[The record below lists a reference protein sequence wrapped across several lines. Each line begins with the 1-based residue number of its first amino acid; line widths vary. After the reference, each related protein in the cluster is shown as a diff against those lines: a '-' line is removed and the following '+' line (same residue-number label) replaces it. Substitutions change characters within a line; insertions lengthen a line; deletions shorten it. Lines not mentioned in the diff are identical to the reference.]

1 MITVECRH
9 RKKPVGQTRF
19 QAKLL
24 FFKPPVAKTCISSN
38 PSHTNMHVFSPQ
50 TRNPAVV
57 LSQLYKPALSQP
69 PDTRTLLSS
78 LQVGDVLDVKL
89 IEINERGQLRLSHRA
104 VLLENEKGTSPKPGA
119 PASSPGP
126 GGVNEPVRAAVRPVP
141 KGVWQRPGPST
152 GAGNG
157 SGGAQVREQG

>member
-1 MITVECRH
+1 
-9 RKKPVGQTRF
+9 
-19 QAKLL
+19 
-24 FFKPPVAKTCISSN
+24 
-38 PSHTNMHVFSPQ
+38 
-50 TRNPAVV
+50 
-57 LSQLYKPALSQP
+57 
-69 PDTRTLLSS
+69 
-78 LQVGDVLDVKL
+78 VGDVLDVKL

-126 GGVNEPVRAAVRPVP
+126 SEPVRAAVRPVP

-157 SGGAQVREQG
+157 SGGAQVREQGCAAVCLCNVWEEREEKMMQKKVSQKSKSGAAFLSIGAV